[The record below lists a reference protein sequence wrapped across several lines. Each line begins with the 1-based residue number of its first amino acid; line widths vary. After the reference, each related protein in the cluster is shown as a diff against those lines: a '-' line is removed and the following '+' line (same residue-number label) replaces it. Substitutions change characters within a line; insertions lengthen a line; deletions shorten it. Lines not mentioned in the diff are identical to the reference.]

1 MRQSHFKK
9 ISDRASRRGKQSQAV
24 QENKR
29 LAAALKYGPIR
40 SIESYLVFEITT
52 HNPRTGQRHLL
63 EIRHELRN
71 GKDRYNVY
79 LDGVKW
85 RNQWSRAGFTNW
97 LFGKI
102 ESVRDDW
109 GR

>member
-1 MRQSHFKK
+1 MRQSYLTKL
-9 ISDRASRRGKQSQAV
+9 SERGRRRGKQSQIV

-29 LAAALKYGPIR
+29 LTAALEHGPIR
-40 SIESYLVFEITT
+40 TIESYPVFEITT

-63 EIRHELRN
+63 EIKHELLN
-71 GKDRYNVY
+71 GTDRYNVY

-85 RNQWSRAGFTNW
+85 RNQFSRYGFVTW

-102 ESVRDDW
+102 ESVRSDW
-109 GR
+109 D